1 MRHHHRAHRA
11 SDDGRPEISTLIVPS
26 GTPGFTVEPAYDKLG
41 WHASDTHGL
50 TFDDCRVPEDAL
62 LGPRGDGLRQMLG
75 ILDDGRIAIAALS
88 VGLIAAC
95 LDECVAYAGT
105 RTTFGQPIGSR
116 QGVAFPISD
125 LAVDLEAARLLTYQA
140 ASLKDAGRGRAEVSK
155 AAAIAKLFSTE
166 AAVKATRTA
175 TQVFGGYG
183 FMEESP
189 VARLYRDAKILEV
202 GEGTSEVQRMVIA
215 RHLGLP
221 LTTGRDLMNESE
233 RLTARERVALLFD
246 EGTFVEDGA
255 LANALAEGLPAD
267 GVVTGQG
274 LVEGRPAL
282 VVANDWT
289 VKAGSWGAR
298 TVEKIVRVTE
308 RALAAEL
315 PIFWF
320 IDSAGARIT
329 DQVDLF
335 PGRRGAGRI
344 FANQVA
350 LSGRVP
356 QICCL
361 FGPSAAGG
369 AYIPA
374 FCDVVFMVEERA
386 SMYLGSPRMA
396 EVVIGETVTL
406 EEMGGARMHATV
418 SGCGDNLV
426 ADDREAIE
434 DAKYYFNYLPPNWRD
449 GPPRYD
455 AQAPAAELTASVIP
469 ESESAPF
476 DMHAVI
482 DGLVDADSFF
492 ELKPLFAAELVTGL
506 ARIDG
511 RAVGVVANNS
521 AVRGGVL
528 FNDSAD
534 KAARFIW
541 FCDAFNIPL
550 LYLADVPGFMI
561 GAQVERQGIIR
572 HGAKMITAVAEATV
586 PQISV
591 IVRKAY
597 GAGLYAMG
605 GPGFS
610 PDACLA
616 LPTAHIA
623 VMGPDAAVNAVYA
636 KKIEA
641 IADPGRARG
650 LRRSEASRVRGGR
663 RPDAAGVRPGD
674 RRHRR
679 GRRPARGTG
688 APLRSPGRKAP
699 TAAREAPRRPTWVT
713 HGVH

>member
-1 MRHHHRAHRA
+1 M
-11 SDDGRPEISTLIVPS
+11 T
-26 GTPGFTVEPAYDKLG
+26 
-41 WHASDTHGL
+41 
-50 TFDDCRVPEDAL
+50 
-62 LGPRGDGLRQMLG
+62 
-75 ILDDGRIAIAALS
+75 
-88 VGLIAAC
+88 
-95 LDECVAYAGT
+95 
-105 RTTFGQPIGSR
+105 
-116 QGVAFPISD
+116 
-125 LAVDLEAARLLTYQA
+125 
-140 ASLKDAGRGRAEVSK
+140 
-155 AAAIAKLFSTE
+155 
-166 AAVKATRTA
+166 
-175 TQVFGGYG
+175 
-183 FMEESP
+183 
-189 VARLYRDAKILEV
+189 
-202 GEGTSEVQRMVIA
+202 
-215 RHLGLP
+215 
-221 LTTGRDLMNESE
+221 TTGPASAAPD
-233 RLTARERVALLFD
+233 RLKARERVDLLFD
-246 EGTFVEDGA
+246 TGTFVEDGA
-255 LANALAEGLPAD
+255 LANALAENLPAD

-274 LVEGRPAL
+274 LVHGRPAL

-329 DQVDLF
+329 DLVDLF

-374 FCDVVFMVEERA
+374 FCDAVFMVEGNA

-396 EVVIGETVTL
+396 EVVIGEIVTL

-426 ADDREAIE
+426 VDDREAIDE
-434 DAKYYFNYLPPNWRD
+434 AKVYFSYLPGSWRE

-455 AQAPAAELTASVIP
+455 AQAPTAALSAAVIP

-476 DMHAVI
+476 DMHSVV

-492 ELKPLFAAELVTGL
+492 ELKPLFAAELLTGL

-561 GAQVERQGIIR
+561 GASVERAGIIR
-572 HGAKMITAVAEATV
+572 HGARMITAVAEASV

-641 IADPGRARG
+641 IADPGERAAYVAAKRAEYEEDVDLMRLASDLIIDGIVQPADLRG
-650 LRRSEASRVRGGR
+650 ELVRRYAALDNKQ
-663 RPDAAGVRPGD
+663 RPLQEKR
-674 RRHRR
+674 
-679 GRRPARGTG
+679 
-688 APLRSPGRKAP
+688 
-699 TAAREAPRRPTWVT
+699 
-713 HGVH
+713 HGVPPA